1 MQMRKKKNR
10 EWFTDACMS
19 WLRVRCALQS
29 APSLNEDQ
37 GGARWTAFFVP
48 SGCINENL
56 LPQPSP
62 PPLFRQ
68 TNGIIGDSYILCDLQ
83 SICR

>member
-1 MQMRKKKNR
+1 MHMHHADAEKKKNR

-37 GGARWTAFFVP
+37 GGARWTAFFAP
-48 SGCINENL
+48 SGMHQRNSL
-56 LPQPSP
+56 AAT
-62 PPLFRQ
+62 PLTPTIFSA
-68 TNGIIGDSYILCDLQ
+68 NG
-83 SICR
+83 RHNR